1 MYTRTNTYV
10 SIFSVILQTYS
21 ACLLHPARGRDRDRH
36 SEDRERVCV
45 RRERKRDSRRVR
57 ERESAWTDMEQTS
70 TTKHTFYKTSLIHVN
85 FVVLES

>member
-36 SEDRERVCV
+36 RRRQRTCVREKRAQERQQESARERERVDRHGANIHNKTYFLQNV
-45 RRERKRDSRRVR
+45 SHSRELRRP
-57 ERESAWTDMEQTS
+57 
-70 TTKHTFYKTSLIHVN
+70 
-85 FVVLES
+85 